1 MMSKAIQKP
10 SFVFYT
16 LHHKVNRTPYV
27 VHIMNPEEQFKTTLV
42 SMLHK
47 KDIERVGCL
56 LEHHKKIKG
65 VYPNNQFDH
74 NTLFRIKIEEDAP
87 TQGLNEFTIQR
98 WNQQDLMVYCVE
110 RSLDLML
117 IENLEVNGMIQVVE
131 FEIPE
136 EYIIERLNKTIL

>member
-1 MMSKAIQKP
+1 MISKAVQKP

-16 LHHKVNRTPYV
+16 LHHKINHTPYV
-27 VHIMNPEEQFKTTLV
+27 VHIINSDDQPKTTLV

-74 NTLFRIKIEEDAP
+74 TTLFRIKIEEDAP
-87 TQGLNEFTIQR
+87 HQGLNDFTIQR
-98 WNQQDLMVYCVE
+98 WKQQDLMVYCVE
-110 RSLDLML
+110 RSLDLMM
-117 IENLEVNGMIQVVE
+117 IENLETNGAIQVIE
-131 FEIPE
+131 FEVPD
-136 EYIIERLNKTIL
+136 EYIIERLNKSLL